1 MSKSSSK
8 KNAIT
13 LVIIGVIMLAVIG
26 VAVAIL
32 NNSGKSKSQITRE
45 TAIARMEKKLK
56 NIDVKTAEPKKAA
69 VEIAPS
75 DLADELPDIEKYPL
89 SVEGRAELVL
99 EIFSS
104 TEKSSAGTD
113 GWLNEVAEDFNRE
126 HHSINGYSAAISVR
140 PIASGAAVD
149 YIVSGKYVPQA
160 YSPSNILWGEM
171 IAAQNVDIR
180 KVCDRLAGNTAGVLV
195 SKDTYKKLQE
205 TYGTVDIN
213 AITQATIKSEISM
226 GYTNPYASSTGINFL
241 VSALQA
247 FDSSNILSDTAVS
260 EFQKFQQNVPFVAY
274 TTLQMRDAADSGVL
288 DAFVLEYQGYYNASD
303 LRSYEFIPFGVRHDS
318 PVYALGHL
326 SEEES
331 ELLNTFIE
339 YCLNDKNQRLAKKYG
354 FNYQEDYK
362 DNLSDTVN
370 GAAMLSAQ
378 SLWKNEKDSGSPV
391 MAVFVADVS
400 GSMAGAP
407 LANLQQSLIN
417 ASQYINSTNYVG
429 LVSYSTDVTKNLDIG
444 EFNLN
449 QRSYFTGAVNSLS
462 PGGNTATYDAVLVAL
477 DMLTTKKA
485 ELEAEGQTIKPLL
498 FVLSDGET
506 NTGCELSQI
515 DDIVEGL
522 EVPCYTIGY
531 NANLSKLAE
540 LSSINEAANINAD
553 SDDVVYNL
561 KSLFNAQM

>member
-13 LVIIGVIMLAVIG
+13 LVLIGVIMLAVIG

-339 YCLNDKNQRLAKKYG
+339 YCLNDKNQKLAKKYG
-354 FNYQEDYK
+354 FNYLEDYK

>member
-13 LVIIGVIMLAVIG
+13 LVIIGIIMLAVIG

-339 YCLNDKNQRLAKKYG
+339 YCLNDKNQKLAKKYG
-354 FNYQEDYK
+354 FNYLEDYK

-477 DMLTTKKA
+477 DMLMTKKA

>member
-160 YSPSNILWGEM
+160 YSPSNVLWGEM

-354 FNYQEDYK
+354 FNYLEDYK

-477 DMLTTKKA
+477 DMLMTKKA

-531 NANLSKLAE
+531 NANLSKLSE

>member
-339 YCLNDKNQRLAKKYG
+339 YCLNDKNQKLAKKYG
-354 FNYQEDYK
+354 FNYLEDYK

-370 GAAMLSAQ
+370 GASMLSAQ

-477 DMLTTKKA
+477 DMLMTKKA
-485 ELEAEGQTIKPLL
+485 EFEAEGQTIKPLL

>member
-13 LVIIGVIMLAVIG
+13 LVLIGVIMLAVIG

-354 FNYQEDYK
+354 FNYLEDYK

>member
-160 YSPSNILWGEM
+160 YSPSNVLWGEM

-354 FNYQEDYK
+354 FNYLEDYK

-477 DMLTTKKA
+477 DMLMTKKA